1 MTIAD
6 SDGDI
11 LHFYHLVPIGSVVA
25 WLKDFTNTPA
35 LPEGWVECDGSAIS
49 DAASPY
55 NGQNA
60 PDLNSSIGDSNK
72 GRFLRG
78 HSASGQ
84 TEISQNLAHGHT
96 INAGAEAGTG
106 AAWQRAQFGSETI
119 SANSSGSTEA
129 RPFNYSVVWIF
140 RIK

>member
-106 AAWQRAQFGSETI
+106 LLGKGHNSGQKQLVQIHQVAQKHALLI
-119 SANSSGSTEA
+119 
-129 RPFNYSVVWIF
+129 IQ
-140 RIK
+140 